1 MSALRA
7 VSRGL
12 IAALFFIAGLDVLRR
27 PEPRAEVAHDALT
40 KLRSVVPAVPDDV
53 TAVRANAA
61 VQMIAATLR
70 GEYGGVAGWAEQC
83 LFFTLGKAPRAAAG
97 VLAASLV
104 PTTLAGHAFWRYD
117 DPAQSAQQR
126 AHFVRN
132 LAILGGLVLAA
143 FPSDADRTRERH
155 WLKGRRLGARS

>member
-1 MSALRA
+1 MSGRA

-27 PEPRAEVAHDALT
+27 PDPRAEVAHDALT

-61 VQMIAATLR
+61 VQMIAATLP
-70 GEYGGVAGWAEQC
+70 GELRRRLQC

-126 AHFVRN
+126 AHFVKN

-143 FPSDADRTRERH
+143 FPSDEDRTRERH

>member
-61 VQMIAATLR
+61 VQMVAATL
-70 GEYGGVAGWAEQC
+70 
-83 LFFTLGKAPRAAAG
+83 FTLGKAPRAAAG

-117 DPAQSAQQR
+117 DPAQSA
-126 AHFVRN
+126 
-132 LAILGGLVLAA
+132 
-143 FPSDADRTRERH
+143 PSSARTSSRTSPSSAGSFSRRSPPT
-155 WLKGRRLGARS
+155 KTGRVNGTG

>member
-1 MSALRA
+1 MSALRT

-27 PEPRAEVAHDALT
+27 PQPRAEVAHDALT

-61 VQMIAATLR
+61 VQMVAATL
-70 GEYGGVAGWAEQC
+70 
-83 LFFTLGKAPRAAAG
+83 FTLGKAPRAAAG

-126 AHFVRN
+126 AHFVKN

-143 FPSDADRTRERH
+143 IPSDEDRTRDRH

>member
-1 MSALRA
+1 MSALRT

-27 PEPRAEVAHDALT
+27 PQPRAEVAHDALT

-61 VQMIAATLR
+61 VQMVAATL
-70 GEYGGVAGWAEQC
+70 
-83 LFFTLGKAPRAAAG
+83 FTLGKAPRAAG

-126 AHFVRN
+126 AHFVKN

-143 FPSDADRTRERH
+143 IPSDEDRTRDRH